1 MASKRQ
7 IFVGKVPI
15 GGGAPVAV
23 QTMTKTE
30 TANLAATME
39 QIHKVAE
46 AGADIVRCAVPREKD
61 VEALKTIVVRVAD
74 PDHRRHPLQPHPGA
88 ESDRRRRP
96 LHPPEPGQHRRP
108 RQGRRGRR
116 EGQRGRGADAD
127 RGQLRLA
134 AQASARARARGPG
147 RGAGRRR
154 GRVHRTDGGARLRQ
168 LQDLDQ
174 VDQRAEHDRRQP
186 AAGREGALPA
196 APRHHRGGDQMVG
209 LAEIARSA
217 SAPCS
222 PTASATRSGSAS
234 RPSTPRRR
242 SKSPGRSSRRCSC
255 ASAARS

>member
-7 IFVGKVPI
+7 IFVGNVPI

-39 QIHKVAE
+39 QIRKVAD
-46 AGADIVRCAVPREKD
+46 AGRGPGPLRGAARAGRGGAEDDRQGI
-61 VEALKTIVVRVAD
+61 AD
-74 PDHRRHPLQPHPGA
+74 PGDRRHPLQPHPGA

-96 LHPPEPGQHRRP
+96 LHPPQPGQHRRP
-108 RQGRRGRR
+108 RQSRRGRR
-116 EGQRGRGADAD
+116 EGERRRRADAD

-134 AQASARARARGPG
+134 AQTPARARARGAG

-154 GRVHRTDGGARLRQ
+154 DRVRRADGGPRLRK
-168 LQDLDQ
+168 LQGLDQ
-174 VDQRAEHDRRQP
+174 VDQRAVHDRRQP
-186 AAGREGALPA
+186 AALGEDPLPA
-196 APRHHRGGDQMVG
+196 APRGDRGGDEMG
-209 LAEIARSA
+209 RLAEKRRSA
-217 SAPCS
+217 WGRCL
-222 PTASATRSGSAS
+222 PTGSATRSGSAS

-242 SKSPGRSSRRCSC
+242 SRSPGRSSRRCSC